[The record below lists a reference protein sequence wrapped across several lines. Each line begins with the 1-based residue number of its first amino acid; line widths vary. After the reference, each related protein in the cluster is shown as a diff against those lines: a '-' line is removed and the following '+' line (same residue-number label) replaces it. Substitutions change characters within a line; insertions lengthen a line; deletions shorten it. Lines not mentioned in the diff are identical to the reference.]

1 MNEEYVKK
9 LENLG
14 KDVID
19 CVYDDEGNII
29 QDNLQYV
36 DKFNEALGKFRQEH
50 PVEVAQ
56 IEASVRRYE
65 AEKQLDKARIEA
77 DSRIAVANIEAE
89 ATKKAANKRMIGEIV
104 GGAIGG
110 VVGLIGIFVNFVN
123 LNTVVY
129 AEEKANR
136 IASSKLL
143 KFISTKQP

>member
-1 MNEEYVKK
+1 MNDEYIKT
-9 LENLG
+9 LEQLG
-14 KDVID
+14 RDVID

-50 PVEVAQ
+50 PIEVAR
-56 IEASVRRYE
+56 IEAEVRRYE

-77 DSRIAVANIEAE
+77 DSRIAVAQIEAE

-110 VVGLIGIFVNFVN
+110 VVGLIGILFNFVN

-129 AEEKANR
+129 AEEKSNK

-143 KFISTKQP
+143 GFISKKP